1 MLVAG
6 WVVVG
11 FFSAIGWWSANHYVI
26 EPYFPEPIVK
36 EKKIET
42 KVKDQ
47 E

>member
-1 MLVAG
+1 MIVAG

-36 EKKIET
+36 EKKLKET
-42 KVKDQ
+42 N